1 VTEGLTALTSSCAH
15 SCQLLNES
23 VDGIASFVNTS
34 IALMQ
39 EWEEKIDKMAHSTI
53 KEDVTMIAGV
63 PTWTIVLIKKIFEIT
78 GKTNLHEIW
87 PNLELYM
94 HGGVNFTPY
103 EQQFNQMFYQNQE
116 NEQSVPNINPPLNI
130 EQNHIDD
137 SVNSHQ
143 NNNDEID
150 GMDSGSSYS
159 SLSSSKD
166 GSHASAL
173 DNPKILDD
181 TYKNNNF
188 SRRG

>member
-1 VTEGLTALTSSCAH
+1 MDNITKQNALYIGL
-15 SCQLLNES
+15 
-23 VDGIASFVNTS
+23 VVIFIIVMGFVIHKYS
-34 IALMQ
+34 
-39 EWEEKIDKMAHSTI
+39 EKKMKKRLF
-53 KEDVTMIAGV
+53 KEKRR
-63 PTWTIVLIKKIFEIT
+63 LRK
-78 GKTNLHEIW
+78 
-87 PNLELYM
+87 Y
-94 HGGVNFTPY
+94 Y